1 MDLGLA
7 GKVAIVTG
15 GSKGI
20 GKAIA
25 QELAGE
31 GVDVAICA
39 RERRVLEEA
48 AKTLAAATRH
58 RIVPIGCDTTSTKSV
73 QDLVEATVAQLGR
86 VDILVNNASTPGGV
100 VTGPLASAD
109 DELLLEDINTKVVG
123 YMRCEKAA
131 APHMQRAGWGRIVNI
146 GGLSGRRA
154 GNISGLRNAAIV
166 HLTKTLADQLGAS
179 GITVNLVHPGATRT
193 ERTDAETERRASSN
207 AIRRIVD
214 AKEIA
219 QVVTDRYLEVRRDAN
234 DVVVECRMMQL
245 AEREAVRHDRLSLGM
260 AVRKDVRRLQKFVV
274 SESADGAALMVGAE
288 HTLAKA
294 TLVETLPN

>member
-39 RERRVLEEA
+39 RDRRVLEEA
-48 AKTLAAATRH
+48 AKTLA
-58 RIVPIGCDTTSTKSV
+58 
-73 QDLVEATVAQLGR
+73 
-86 VDILVNNASTPGGV
+86 
-100 VTGPLASAD
+100 
-109 DELLLEDINTKVVG
+109 
-123 YMRCEKAA
+123 
-131 APHMQRAGWGRIVNI
+131 
-146 GGLSGRRA
+146 
-154 GNISGLRNAAIV
+154 
-166 HLTKTLADQLGAS
+166 DQLGQS

-219 QVVTDRYLEVRRDAN
+219 QVVTFLASTKAANVTGVAIDASGGSIP
-234 DVVVECRMMQL
+234 VMFQ
-245 AEREAVRHDRLSLGM
+245 
-260 AVRKDVRRLQKFVV
+260 
-274 SESADGAALMVGAE
+274 
-288 HTLAKA
+288 
-294 TLVETLPN
+294 